1 LTNCARQLF
10 HDAARMRLENG
21 ATDKALSLSTDKPAL
36 QNTPWPP
43 VREQDSKD
51 ALRSAGWAGGGE
63 GGGDGGIPGI
73 FDGPDNQAIVTLHKS
88 LKQTNLRHMKTRE
101 MLRQRDLELLNMEE
115 KVLDVIQLKKQH
127 AADEL
132 AWKHERELALQTQ
145 REELTAHMAA
155 TVQGKIAE
163 MKIIVENDYRI
174 RQEESELQQTLVV
187 QREQELLDALAASEA
202 ARKEQDHEV
211 ERQRD
216 LLQAMMTEA
225 ELLTRDVQRHVQLLV
240 TPGGGE
246 GVGDPTPSIDIFT
259 QNTPIHLTSRYNAR
273 RKC

>member
-1 LTNCARQLF
+1 
-10 HDAARMRLENG
+10 
-21 ATDKALSLSTDKPAL
+21 
-36 QNTPWPP
+36 

-51 ALRSAGWAGGGE
+51 ALRGAGWAGGGE
-63 GGGDGGIPGI
+63 GGGGGIPGI

-115 KVLDVIQLKKQH
+115 KVLDVIQLKKNH

-132 AWKHERELALQTQ
+132 AWKHERDLALQTL
-145 REELTAHMAA
+145 REEMKAQMAA

-174 RQEESELQQTLVV
+174 RQEESELQQALVV
-187 QREQELLDALAASEA
+187 RREQELLDALAASEA
-202 ARKEQDHEV
+202 ARKEQDKEV

-216 LLQAMMTEA
+216 LLQAIMTEA

-246 GVGDPTPSIDIFT
+246 GGGDPTPPIDIFT
-259 QNTPIHLTSRYNAR
+259 QNTPSDLIPRYNAR